1 MKYQVFNTF
10 ASFWFYI
17 KVIIKKIFY
26 LDMFINFKY
35 FEKVDFFFYFK
46 SEFYYYSKLFIQNV

>member
-35 FEKVDFFFYFK
+35 FEKVDF
-46 SEFYYYSKLFIQNV
+46 LF